1 MEAGGNFHG
10 EKKKKK
16 KEGRKGKKKSVT
28 LQNCNVRSLVSMLI
42 PIYVLLNAEKFHS
55 DNEKVRRA
63 CRANTVSSTAKTS
76 IASVLTESFR
86 NVSTPI
92 RVDRLIFPQW
102 CNNVATNPFTN
113 RNAWRTHAGRKAYR
127 ECSSSIEFK
136 RDNKVQSS
144 RDEKESGSE

>member
-1 MEAGGNFHG
+1 MG
-10 EKKKKK
+10 KKKKK
-16 KEGRKGKKKSVT
+16 KREGREKKKSVT

-76 IASVLTESFR
+76 IASVLTESW

-113 RNAWRTHAGRKAYR
+113 RNAWRTHTGRKAYR